1 MDALVLSAAARQ
13 ALAKVWAY
21 RAGSERQAVAR
32 FTRLHGE
39 LGAVGAAPEVL
50 ALAEAAIEDERRH
63 VVICERLAHGYGDT
77 STSTSTSTSE
87 APPIDPSALGPRDRL
102 LYEIVAFCCVTE
114 SLNAAL
120 MAVCRSA
127 AQVDDV
133 RAALRE
139 ILADEVGHARL
150 GWAHLAAERAAGR
163 GDFLAAMLPRML
175 AATVADELFTPLPG
189 GVDEAALRRHGELPE
204 PARLAI
210 FTSTMTDVVLP
221 GLAGLGVDPR
231 PAQAW
236 LRAQLEPQ
244 GR

>member
-1 MDALVLSAAARQ
+1 MDALILSEAARQ

-32 FTRLHGE
+32 FTRLYGE

-50 ALAEAAIEDERRH
+50 ALAEAAIDDERRH
-63 VVICERLAHGYGDT
+63 VVICERLAHGYGG
-77 STSTSTSTSE
+77 TSTSTSTSE
-87 APPIDPSALGPRDRL
+87 APPIGPSALGARDRL

-120 MAVCRSA
+120 MAVSRSE
-127 AQVDDV
+127 AQVDAV

-189 GVDEAALRRHGELPE
+189 GVDETALRRHGELPE

-221 GLAGLGVDPR
+221 GLAALGVDPR

-236 LRAQLEPQ
+236 LRAQLELQ